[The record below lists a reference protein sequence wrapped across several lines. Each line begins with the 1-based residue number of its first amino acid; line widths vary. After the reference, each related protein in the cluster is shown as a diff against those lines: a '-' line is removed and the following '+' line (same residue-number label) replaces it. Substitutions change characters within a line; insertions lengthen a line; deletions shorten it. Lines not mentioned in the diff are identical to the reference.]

1 MRTDSMPSASMPSA
15 SIPSDSMTAHLEA
28 RIHRVTTTIL
38 DTRIDAL
45 SWEQLLGRIVRW
57 AQAGQSRMICLC
69 NVHSVVT
76 AKHDAA
82 MANALKR
89 ADLNLPDGAPIAWL
103 MRQRSWPE
111 QQRLSGPDLMWQL
124 MREAEKLQL
133 SVFLMGAT
141 PATLGRLIG
150 VLSNAFPRLMI
161 AGSLSPPF
169 RPLNELEHRGF
180 VDQINRSGASIV
192 LIGLGCPKQEIWMAE
207 CGNAISAVM
216 IGVGAAFD
224 YHAGSLRRAPPVW
237 QRIGLEWLYRLL
249 QEPRRLARRYLLTNT
264 LFLLALPAELWRSRQ
279 R

>member
-1 MRTDSMPSASMPSA
+1 MR
-15 SIPSDSMTAHLEA
+15 SDSMTSNSIAPDVMTSHTDSVTD
-28 RIHRVTTTIL
+28 RVTTMIL
-38 DTRIDAL
+38 GTRIDAL

-57 AQAGQSRMICLC
+57 AQTGQSRMICLC

-76 AKHDAA
+76 AQHDAA
-82 MANALKR
+82 LANALNE

-103 MRQRSWPE
+103 MRKRGWPE

-124 MREAEKLQL
+124 MRDAEKLQL

-141 PATLGRLIG
+141 PATLSRLRE
-150 VLSNAFPRLMI
+150 VLSNTFPRLMI

-169 RPLNELEHRGF
+169 RPLSELEHGGF
-180 VDQINRSGASIV
+180 VDQINRSAASIV
-192 LIGLGCPKQEIWMAE
+192 LVGLGCPKQEIWMAKHSPTM
-207 CGNAISAVM
+207 NAVT

-224 YHAGSLRRAPPVW
+224 YHAGSLRRAPSSW
-237 QRIGLEWLYRLL
+237 QRLGLEWLYRLL